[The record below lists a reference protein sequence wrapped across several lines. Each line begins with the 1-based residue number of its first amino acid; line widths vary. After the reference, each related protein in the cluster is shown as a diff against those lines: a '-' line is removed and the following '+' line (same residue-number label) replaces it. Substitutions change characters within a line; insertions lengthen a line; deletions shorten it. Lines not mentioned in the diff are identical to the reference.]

1 MKIFQLVAMGIDKN
15 SGLPREIFS
24 KTVFSSMEEA
34 QQLME
39 EFYYTVLNEPLDE
52 NHPIG
57 IRVFDLELYD
67 GFKVR
72 RIENMDIPLLCEDN
86 LRMISEREME
96 TIGNDIL
103 HDIYEIL
110 DQK

>member
-1 MKIFQLVAMGIDKN
+1 
-15 SGLPREIFS
+15 
-24 KTVFSSMEEA
+24 
-34 QQLME
+34 
-39 EFYYTVLNEPLDE
+39 
-52 NHPIG
+52 
-57 IRVFDLELYD
+57 LYD